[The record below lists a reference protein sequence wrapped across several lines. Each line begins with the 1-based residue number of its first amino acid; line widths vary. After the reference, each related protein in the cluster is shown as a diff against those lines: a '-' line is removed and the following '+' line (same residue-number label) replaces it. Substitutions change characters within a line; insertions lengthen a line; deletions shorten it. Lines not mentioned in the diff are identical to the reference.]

1 MIELLTDPHTWAAFL
16 TLSILEIVLGI
27 DNLVFIAVL
36 TSRLPPARARQAR
49 MIGLS
54 LAFVFRIALLL
65 ALTWLMGLTST
76 VISAFGFELSWRDII
91 LIAGGLFLL
100 AKGTHEIHNE
110 VEATE
115 HGAPAAAPGAAN
127 ATFTL
132 ILVQLVAI
140 DLVFSLDSIITAIG
154 MAERI
159 EVMVAAVVVA
169 MVVMF
174 VAANPVG
181 DFIARHPTTKML
193 ALSFLLLIGIA
204 LVADGLG
211 FHIPR
216 GYIYFAMAFA
226 GGVEFVNV
234 LAMRNRGKRRKL
246 RPGQLRQH

>member
-54 LAFVFRIALLL
+54 LAFVFRVALLL
-65 ALTWLMGLTST
+65 ALTWLMSLTAT

-115 HGAPAAAPGAAN
+115 HETPAAPGAAG